1 MRGLFDWRDRM
12 EKRKISQ
19 NEEAIRGILIIIVF
33 IVGLVFLRDILAK
46 RGVSIFMLTRQDYMN
61 AVEYYMQKKYGE
73 KFEGEYIVENS
84 IYVHPKAKPE
94 WHAVVEAYSKNG
106 LTYFSDNYVG
116 YLKKEELEKY
126 IYELVKPVYG
136 DCKVYTHPYGFSLD
150 DSLNKDTDIMTYVSN
165 SDYTTYIF
173 TDKKTENIEKD
184 FRKACDILVDK
195 DLQTNR
201 LLVTYITKE
210 DLDKFEEDVKDYTFN
225 TLKFYYRISSF
236 YDKAYKTGFDD
247 EIDILEGDKDYG
259 K

>member
-1 MRGLFDWRDRM
+1 M
-12 EKRKISQ
+12 Q
-19 NEEAIRGILIIIVF
+19 NRRLSKNEQGIIGIIAVIAFV
-33 IVGLVFLRDILAK
+33 VGLVFLRDMLVK
-46 RGVSIFMLTRQDYMN
+46 RGVRILMLTREDYMN

-73 KFEGEYIVENS
+73 KFEGEYIFEDS
-84 IYVHPKAKPE
+84 IYVHPKANPQ
-94 WHAVVEAYSKNG
+94 WHAVVEVYSENG

-116 YLKKEELEKY
+116 YLKKAELEKY
-126 IYELVKPVYG
+126 IYELVKPIYG
-136 DCKVYTHPYGFSLD
+136 ECKVYTHPYGFALN
-150 DSLNKDTDIMTYVSN
+150 DSFDKDTDIMTYVSN

-184 FRKACDILVDK
+184 FRKAYEIFVDK

-225 TLKFYYRISSF
+225 TLKFYYRVSSF

-247 EIDILEGDKDYG
+247 EIDILEGDKEYG

>member
-1 MRGLFDWRDRM
+1 MCGLFDWRDRM

-19 NEEAIRGILIIIVF
+19 NEEAIRGILIIIAF

-73 KFEGEYIVENS
+73 KFEGEYILEGS

-94 WHAVVEAYSKNG
+94 WKVAVEVYSENG

-126 IYELVKPVYG
+126 IYELVKPIYG
-136 DCKVYTHPYGFSLD
+136 ECKVYTHPYGFSLD
-150 DSLNKDTDIMTYVSN
+150 DSFNKDTNLMTYVSN
-165 SDYTTYIF
+165 SDYITFIF
-173 TDKKTENIEKD
+173 TNKNVENREEDFEKSCNI
-184 FRKACDILVDK
+184 FVDK

-201 LLVTYITKE
+201 LLVTYITKK
-210 DLDKFEEDVKDYTFN
+210 DFDKFEEEIIDYTFN
-225 TLKFYYRISSF
+225 KLKFYYRISSF

-247 EIDILEGDKDYG
+247 MRILEGDKDYG